1 MPNYT
6 VKNLK
11 QVDNAAEQFG
21 LAENLEA
28 RFARKPLEL
37 ENLGIS
43 YQRLEPNFRIPF
55 GHKHGEQE
63 ELYVIVNGSGRIK
76 LDDEIVELKQ
86 WDAIR
91 VPKETT
97 RGFESGPE
105 GVEILAV
112 GAPHTGPGDAEVEQG
127 WWTD

>member
-1 MPNYT
+1 MSNYT

-21 LAENLEA
+21 LDENLEA

-37 ENLGIS
+37 ENFGVS

-76 LDDEIVELKQ
+76 LDDEIVELKE

-91 VPKETT
+91 VPGEVM
-97 RGFESGPE
+97 RNLEAGPD
-105 GVEILAV
+105 GVEYLAV
-112 GAPHTGPGDAEVEQG
+112 GAPQEEGADMVLG
-127 WWTD
+127 WWAD

>member
-1 MPNYT
+1 MTNYT

-11 QVDNAAEQFG
+11 QVENMAEKFG
-21 LAENLEA
+21 MDDGLEA
-28 RFARKPLEL
+28 RFAAGSLDL
-37 ENLGIS
+37 SNLGLS

-63 ELYVIVNGSGRIK
+63 ELYVVVNGSGRIK
-76 LDDEIVELKQ
+76 LDEEIVELEE

-91 VPKETT
+91 VPGEVT
-97 RGFESGPE
+97 RNLEAGPDGIE
-105 GVEILAV
+105 YVAI
-112 GAPHTGPGDAEVEQG
+112 GAPQADDTEMVQG

>member
-11 QVDNAAEQFG
+11 QVENMAEKFG
-21 LAENLEA
+21 MSGGLEA
-28 RFARKPLEL
+28 RFARGALEL
-37 ENLGIS
+37 ENFGLS

-63 ELYVIVNGSGRIK
+63 EVYVVLSGSARLK
-76 LDDEIVELKQ
+76 LDDEIVELEQ

-91 VPKETT
+91 VPGEVT
-97 RGFESGPE
+97 RNFEGGPDGAE
-105 GVEILAV
+105 VLAI
-112 GAPHTGPGDAEVEQG
+112 GAPVAKDTEMLQG
-127 WWTD
+127 WWSD

>member
-1 MPNYT
+1 MANYT

-11 QVDNAAEQFG
+11 QVDNAAERFG

-55 GHKHGEQE
+55 GHKHGKQE
-63 ELYVIVNGSGRIK
+63 ELYVILSGTARVK
-76 LDDEIVELKQ
+76 VDDDVVELKQ

-91 VPKETT
+91 VPAEVT
-97 RGFESGPE
+97 RNFEAGPN
-105 GVEILAV
+105 GVEYLAI
-112 GAPHTGPGDAEVEQG
+112 GAPLDDDTDMVQE
-127 WWTD
+127 WWAD

>member
-11 QVDNAAEQFG
+11 QVENMAEKFG
-21 LAENLEA
+21 MSDGLEA
-28 RFARKPLEL
+28 RFARGALEL
-37 ENLGIS
+37 ENFGLS

-63 ELYVIVNGSGRIK
+63 EVYVVLSGSARLK
-76 LDDEIVELKQ
+76 LDDEIVELEQ

-91 VPKETT
+91 LPGDVT
-97 RGFESGPE
+97 RNFEGGPDGAE
-105 GVEILAV
+105 VLAI
-112 GAPHTGPGDAEVEQG
+112 GAPIAKDTEMLQG
-127 WWTD
+127 WWSD

>member
-1 MPNYT
+1 MANYT

-11 QVDNAAEQFG
+11 QVENMAEKFG
-21 LAENLEA
+21 MSDGLEA
-28 RFARKPLEL
+28 RFARDPLEL
-37 ENLGIS
+37 SNFGLS

-63 ELYVIVNGSGRIK
+63 EVYVVLSGSARLK

-91 VPKETT
+91 VPGAVT
-97 RGFESGPE
+97 RNFEGGPDGAE
-105 GVEILAV
+105 VLAI
-112 GAPHTGPGDAEVEQG
+112 GAPIAKDTEMLQG
-127 WWTD
+127 WWSD

>member
-1 MPNYT
+1 MANYT

-11 QVDNAAEQFG
+11 QVENMAEKFG
-21 LAENLEA
+21 MSEGLEA
-28 RFARKPLEL
+28 RFARDPLEL
-37 ENLGIS
+37 SNFGLS

-63 ELYVIVNGSGRIK
+63 EVYVVLSGSARLK

-91 VPKETT
+91 VPGAVT
-97 RGFESGPE
+97 RNFEGGPDGAE
-105 GVEILAV
+105 VLAI
-112 GAPHTGPGDAEVEQG
+112 GAPIAKDTEMLQG
-127 WWTD
+127 WWSD

>member
-1 MPNYT
+1 MSNYT

-21 LAENLEA
+21 LADNLEA

-63 ELYVIVNGSGRIK
+63 ELYVIVSGNARVK

-91 VPKETT
+91 VPGEVT
-97 RGFESGPE
+97 RNFEAGPE
-105 GVEILAV
+105 GVEYLAV
-112 GAPHTGPGDAEVEQG
+112 GAPQEDGADMVQG
-127 WWTD
+127 WWAD

>member
-1 MPNYT
+1 MSNYT

-21 LAENLEA
+21 LAESLEA

-55 GHKHGEQE
+55 GHKHGAQE
-63 ELYVIVNGSGRIK
+63 ELYVIVSGSGRIK

-91 VPKETT
+91 VPGEVT
-97 RGFESGPE
+97 RNLEAGPD
-105 GVEILAV
+105 GVEYLAV
-112 GAPHTGPGDAEVEQG
+112 GAPQEDGADMVQG
-127 WWTD
+127 WWAD